1 VETILFNLPVTNFNP
16 QYGRRGLS
24 FVFPLPSFRPVVILP
39 MEHLRWLLKQPDHVL
54 SQRDALSEHS
64 GMPDVLPDLCIP
76 DMGKL
81 GGFMINTLKSN
92 SQYRVNQHQ
101 ESLLDEIRPVIDTTL
116 GYDTESWRKIN
127 ISALM
132 TKITS
137 HTGARVIT
145 DKSLSQD
152 ENFTKA
158 CERFNFWFGIM
169 HLVIGSYSP
178 PVIRTILSHLL
189 RYPLALVFALCVQ
202 KIMPLLEERWE
213 YIQNSGD
220 DAKPRED
227 LMTWAITASLAG
239 KYQDLGT
246 PRRIAE
252 MLMLFVCISSTRKL
266 S

>member
-1 VETILFNLPVTNFNP
+1 M
-16 QYGRRGLS
+16 
-24 FVFPLPSFRPVVILP
+24 FPLPSFRPVVILP

-64 GMPDVLPDLCIP
+64 GMPDVLPGLCAP

-101 ESLLDEIRPVIDTTL
+101 ESLLDEIRPVIDSTL

-127 ISALM
+127 LSALM

-189 RYPLALVFALCVQ
+189 RYPLALVFGLCVQ

-213 YIQNSGD
+213 YIQNSSD

-252 MLMLFVCISSTRKL
+252 MLMLFVCISSTRRL